1 MTEPNETVAR
11 TLTAVPTAGGLATRL
26 AVAELERRGIDPNPL
41 LARAGLSA
49 ISLDRGGRVDVR
61 SQIAFLELAA
71 QRVGDEFLGLTL
83 AEQFDLRELGML
95 YYIASSSHRFGD
107 ALRRLERYVQ
117 VANQALVVRLHNGT
131 NYRIELAYTGVPR
144 HLDRHQMEF
153 HAMAVVRLCRQ
164 LVGQRISPLGA
175 NFVHHRSGDLHRVRK
190 LMGCDVQFGA
200 QTDDLSFDPALLDR
214 TLTGEDPF
222 LNRLMV
228 EDCERAL
235 ADRPGNVSP
244 FRTMVENI
252 VAPLLP
258 HAEANAKEVAR
269 SMGMSERTFARRLA
283 AEGLNFRIILDELR
297 RDLAVGYLE
306 ERQLQMTQ
314 IAWLLG
320 FQQPSA
326 FSHACRRW
334 TGKSPMNFRRSQAT
348 LRDPVAPGRSR
359 APSPKQLPKKAQ
371 SQRR

>member
-1 MTEPNETVAR
+1 
-11 TLTAVPTAGGLATRL
+11 
-26 AVAELERRGIDPNPL
+26 L
-41 LARAGLSA
+41 LARAGVSA
-49 ISLDRGGRVDVR
+49 TSLDRGGRVEVR
-61 SQIAFLELAA
+61 SQIVFLEFAA
-71 QRVGDEFLGLTL
+71 QGVGDEFLGLTL
-83 AEQFDLRELGML
+83 AEQLDLRELSML
-95 YYIASSSHRFGD
+95 YYVAASSHRFGD

-117 VANQALVVRLHNGT
+117 VANQALVIRLHKGT
-131 NYRIELAYTGVPR
+131 ACRIELAYTGVPR

-153 HAMAVVRLCRQ
+153 LAMTIVRLCRQ
-164 LVGQRISPLGA
+164 LVGQRISPLAA
-175 NFVHHRSGDLHRVRK
+175 NFVHHRSGDLRRVRD
-190 LMGCDVQFGA
+190 LMGCDVQFGSRA
-200 QTDDLSFDPALLDR
+200 DDLSFDPALLDR
-214 TLTGEDPF
+214 TLTGDDPF

-235 ADRPGNVSP
+235 AVRPTNISP

-283 AEGLNFRIILDELR
+283 AEGLSFRAILDELR

-306 ERQLQMTQ
+306 ETQLQVSQ

-320 FQQPSA
+320 FHQPSA

-334 TGKSPMNFRRSQAT
+334 TGKSPVDFRQSLRS
-348 LRDPVAPGRSR
+348 PVHHRQHNAD
-359 APSPKQLPKKAQ
+359 
-371 SQRR
+371 